1 MPENTELNPQ
11 ENVEPKDT
19 SSESEAS
26 SATTSVPAT
35 TTSAPNTPV
44 AESTPQAESAPAT
57 DPAPAADPAAAA
69 DPTILAAP
77 SMDEIDRE
85 VADAMASMDPD
96 DLNELSG
103 SVAGEESNTAPGTEL
118 IGTVVAVNDDDIF
131 LQFGVKTQGMMPRT
145 QFGKKEKIEVG
156 RRVDVVV
163 DRLDADSD
171 ILIVSRK
178 GSLQRATW
186 TNLTKGM
193 LVEGRVIGVI
203 KGGLEINVNGIRAF
217 MPGSQASLAPMKDIS
232 ILLNQSLQCEVV
244 ELDRRAKNVIVSR
257 RKILEKEQAEKR
269 ESLKKELEVGQS
281 RTGIVRRITEFGAFV
296 DIGGMDGL
304 LHIRDLSW
312 GNVKKVE
319 DIVSVGQEI
328 TVTVLKVDTK
338 RDRISLGLKQ
348 SLPNPWTEVESKY
361 PVGTSLKVRVVRT
374 ASFGA
379 FAELEPG
386 VEGLIPISEMSWT
399 HVKNIAEVVKEG
411 DIVDVTVIRLEV
423 DKNRLAMSM
432 KQATEDPWANVLESF
447 TEQSIIKGKVTRLTE
462 FGAFV
467 ELVAGVEGLIHIS
480 EMSDK
485 RIKNCSE
492 VVQEGQEIEARVLG
506 VDKDK
511 RRISLSIKALQEPTA
526 EELQAPAEPIK
537 RKIRKK
543 PLRGGL
549 SSHFDW

>member
-1 MPENTELNPQ
+1 MSENTELNPQ
-11 ENVEPKDT
+11 ENVEPKNT

-26 SATTSVPAT
+26 SAATSVPAT

-44 AESTPQAESAPAT
+44 AESTPKAESAPAT
-57 DPAPAADPAAAA
+57 DPSSAA
-69 DPTILAAP
+69 DPTILTAP

-96 DLNELSG
+96 DFSELSG
-103 SVAGEESNTAPGTEL
+103 GVTTEESNNTPGTEL

-131 LQFGVKTQGMMPRT
+131 LQFGVKTQGMMPRS

-193 LVEGRVIGVI
+193 LVEGRVTGVI

-232 ILLNQSLQCEVV
+232 TLLNQSLQCEVV

-269 ESLKKELEVGQS
+269 ESLKNELEAGQS

-319 DIVSVGQEI
+319 DVVSVGQEI
-328 TVTVLKVDTK
+328 TVTVLKIDTK

-399 HVKNIAEVVKEG
+399 HIKNISEAVKEG

-485 RIKNCSE
+485 RIKSCSE

-506 VDKDK
+506 VDKDQ

-526 EELQAPAEPIK
+526 EEIQAPAEPLK
-537 RKIRKK
+537 RKKRKK